1 MSNKTKQLKLSLV
14 QARKTIAK
22 KFRKLHNERVDRE
35 RDLEEKF
42 APITNSINKLIDT
55 KKLLSSEG
63 NRKNNDN
70 AIENDHILDVPI
82 GERVLD
88 NPYVENDEFIDV
100 DNNQNDDITRPE
112 NISLPDSNDDEMVDI
127 IPNNANEQ
135 TRAAK
140 RRVTDID
147 PDQNQNKR
155 SHDDLEAIDAA
166 RRRAEM
172 RRSKKK
178 QQLDSLR
185 ELRNVGM
192 KKLKQKKNNEPV
204 PRATKQK
211 LVIMSPEDYDAD
223 GNFTGYASKRRKVSI
238 DPEKLRKM
246 RKKSRKKLLLQL
258 ERLQRTR
265 LARNRST
272 TYGLGLEKEFI
283 PYTQNIV
290 YEYFDDP
297 NELCDRLKLLVAS
310 KKAGNSNHDQEINSI
325 IQELRELNIIV

>member
-112 NISLPDSNDDEMVDI
+112 NISLPDSSDDEMVDI

-211 LVIMSPEDYDAD
+211 QVIMSPEDYDAD